1 MSRGGIYTGG
11 HTKIFLSEEGTI
23 WPDDPKTPHEKPAKR
38 WSNEGGL
45 SDSDDPKSPN
55 AIKAARYRY
64 LAQLAT
70 AYRMKQKVRELPQ
83 PPKELWP
90 AMHAAGG
97 IIEWV
102 NKDAKALHTFWHMVA
117 EQESGKWDAR
127 VKPPRRKR

>member
-38 WSNEGGL
+38 WSNESGL
-45 SDSDDPKSPN
+45 SDSDEPKSPS

-83 PPKELWP
+83 PPRELWP

-102 NKDAKALHTFWHMVA
+102 NKDAKALDTFWHMVA
-117 EQESGKWDAR
+117 EQESGKWDPR